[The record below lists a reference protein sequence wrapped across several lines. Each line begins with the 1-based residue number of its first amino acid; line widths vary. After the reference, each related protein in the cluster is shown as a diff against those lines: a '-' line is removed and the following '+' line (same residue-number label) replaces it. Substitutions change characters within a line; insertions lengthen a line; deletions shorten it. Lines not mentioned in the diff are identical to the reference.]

1 MVDKSVGAQ
10 IRYLIDDKY
19 VPVEVRAFY
28 LVSIYDTCV
37 MMTKLLS

>member
-1 MVDKSVGAQ
+1 MEDNHMAAQ

-19 VPVEVRAFY
+19 VPVQVRAFY
-28 LVSIYDTCV
+28 LVSMDDKCV